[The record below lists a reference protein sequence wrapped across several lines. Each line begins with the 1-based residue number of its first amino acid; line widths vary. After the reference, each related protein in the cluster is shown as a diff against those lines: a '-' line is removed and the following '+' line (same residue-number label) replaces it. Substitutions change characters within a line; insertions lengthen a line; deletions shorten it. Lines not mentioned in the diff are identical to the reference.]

1 MKAIFITGLP
11 GCGKT
16 TLIKKL
22 LEESTKAGKKY
33 LAIISEEIR
42 ERGKRKGFDFKLID
56 SGKLI
61 TKTILALNKKIAEP
75 GKPSIKFGKYFVF
88 PQNVDE
94 IVDKASELIMDKQI
108 IFIDEIGRMEFYSEK
123 FRGFVAQVAKMS
135 DKIMSDKMLSDKML
149 VASLHRAFV
158 NEFKTRGEIFW
169 LSRENFEIVLE
180 KIKKMLEIA

>member
-88 PQNVDE
+88 PKNVDE

-123 FRGFVAQVAKMS
+123 FKSFVELVSEMPN
-135 DKIMSDKMLSDKML
+135 KIL

>member
-123 FRGFVAQVAKMS
+123 FKSFVELVSEMPN
-135 DKIMSDKMLSDKML
+135 KIL